1 MLEMEIIK
9 EVWKAMVGLKQR
21 GVQVR
26 KGETLAIEEFNIV
39 QYYSHCQ
46 RKPGGEIK
54 KFHVRGPRWKKGC
67 WPS

>member
-1 MLEMEIIK
+1 
-9 EVWKAMVGLKQR
+9 MVGLKQR